1 MASEQA
7 EIDQLESEIAQLQN
21 QLGDKPGQA
30 MIPTQ
35 EQDYE
40 TEIKKLEMEI
50 KDIKSKSPVPAQ
62 GHKRKI
68 DQVSGTDDV
77 YCICRMGC
85 DGTQAMV
92 ECDVCQEWYHSTCI
106 GLLVT
111 EVSCI
116 EYYCCLACQK
126 QRKKNKPI
134 IKFKTDAQMT
144 VDIDKIHTL
153 LAITSEIALVEAELD
168 HLRAQLP
175 PPPTPTPRANRL
187 PATPAAA
194 TPKARSTPRA
204 STPRTPAPSRGRTPA
219 ASKSL
224 ATPKSTG
231 GRKRKSSKTA
241 APPVVHVQQIQCR
254 EPTCRVLLKA
264 DAKFCSECGTKVALT
279 CRGCQAIVSPT
290 AKFCSECG
298 LPQ

>member
-7 EIDQLESEIAQLQN
+7 EIDQLEAEIAQLQN
-21 QLGDKPGQA
+21 QLGDKPGEV
-30 MIPTQ
+30 IPTR

-50 KDIKSKSPVPAQ
+50 KDIKSKSPVPTQ
-62 GHKRKI
+62 GHKRKL
-68 DQVSGTDDV
+68 DRASSTDEV
-77 YCICRMGC
+77 YCICRKGC

-134 IKFKTDAQMT
+134 IKFKTDLQMT
-144 VDIDKIHTL
+144 ADIEKILTP
-153 LAITSEIALVEAELD
+153 LAITSEIALVEAELE

-175 PPPTPTPRANRL
+175 PPLPTPTRTPRA
-187 PATPAAA
+187 PATPVA

-231 GRKRKSSKTA
+231 RKRKSSKTA
-241 APPVVHVQQIQCR
+241 AVGHMLCR
-254 EPTCRVLLKA
+254 EPTCRVVLPL
-264 DAKFCSECGTKVALT
+264 DAKFCSECGTKVAIT
-279 CRGCQAIVSPT
+279 CRGCQAIVAAS

-298 LPQ
+298 TPQ